1 MAPSFREHE
10 WLESLRNYL
19 LQFPSLDTFTNLR
32 CVCEGGRSQDPRVD
46 LSFSTICAEV
56 QPMQIPPSDL
66 HSSASLLCFISHL

>member
-32 CVCEGGRSQDPRVD
+32 CVCEGG
-46 LSFSTICAEV
+46 EV
-56 QPMQIPPSDL
+56 SGPKSRFKFFY
-66 HSSASLLCFISHL
+66 HLC